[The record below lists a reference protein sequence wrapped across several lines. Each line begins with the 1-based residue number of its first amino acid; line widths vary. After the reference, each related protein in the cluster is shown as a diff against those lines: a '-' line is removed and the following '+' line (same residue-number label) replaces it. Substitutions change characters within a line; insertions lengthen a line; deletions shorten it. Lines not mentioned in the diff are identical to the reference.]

1 MAYKILK
8 GRKLMFMLKTPFD
21 TVLEANKC
29 PNLLREMDYVRTCLA
44 KL

>member
-29 PNLLREMDYVRTCLA
+29 LICSGKWTMFEPV
-44 KL
+44 